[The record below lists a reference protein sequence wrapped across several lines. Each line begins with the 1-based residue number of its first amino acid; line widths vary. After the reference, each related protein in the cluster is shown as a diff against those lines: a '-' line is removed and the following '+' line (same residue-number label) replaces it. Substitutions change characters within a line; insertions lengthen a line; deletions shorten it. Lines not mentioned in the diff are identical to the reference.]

1 MTKRQ
6 IAFLSIFLV
15 LIIDQASKIWIK
27 THFSLGESVVIFPW
41 FRILFIENNGM
52 AFGIEIL
59 GKLFLSLFRVV
70 AIAVIGYYLYR
81 LTQRAVRYKNGF
93 VICISLIFAGAMGN
107 IIDSLFYGLI
117 FSESTFYTVATF
129 MPEGGGYAPF
139 LYGKVVDMLY
149 FPLFGFYWPKS
160 MPFIGGE
167 YFEFF
172 HPIFNIAD
180 ASISVGVIVLILF
193 YRHTFSSSLSEL
205 FPSKSK

>member
-1 MTKRQ
+1 MRNGVK
-6 IAFLSIFLV
+6 AFFGNLFPGFPANAVCLV
-15 LIIDQASKIWIK
+15 FDTYQCGLQ
-27 THFSLGESVVIFPW
+27 V
-41 FRILFIENNGM
+41 
-52 AFGIEIL
+52 
-59 GKLFLSLFRVV
+59 
-70 AIAVIGYYLYR
+70 LYEFH
-81 LTQRAVRYKNGF
+81 L
-93 VICISLIFAGAMGN
+93 SLIFAGAMGN

-167 YFEFF
+167 YFEFV